1 MDYAYAAADLVVS
14 RAGAIAI
21 AEICA
26 TGKASILVPYPL
38 AAEDHQTAN
47 AMTLVK
53 EGAAILIKDADV
65 SAQLTDTILSMVN
78 DKEKINAIGQ
88 AASTLFTADADTR
101 IAKEIINSVK
111 ES

>member
-1 MDYAYAAADLVVS
+1 
-14 RAGAIAI
+14 
-21 AEICA
+21 
-26 TGKASILVPYPL
+26 
-38 AAEDHQTAN
+38 
-47 AMTLVK
+47 
-53 EGAAILIKDADV
+53 
-65 SAQLTDTILSMVN
+65 MVN